1 MSARTL
7 RFIMSVQA
15 DEVVITFFASI
26 GFIVLYTILAP
37 WWRSPLGRNLVA
49 FDAALS
55 LTLLPSVVH
64 HTFGVNSAL
73 SPAFAWFTVGAFA
86 AVPLVIVW
94 RAWILLRVQVGW
106 QDDTEPAGRHA
117 KDGDDKPA

>member
-1 MSARTL
+1 MSPSTL
-7 RFIMSVQA
+7 AFIMSVQA

-26 GFIVLYTILAP
+26 GFIVLYTVLAK
-37 WWRSPLGRNLVA
+37 WWLSPLGRNLVA
-49 FDAALS
+49 FDSALS

-64 HTFGVNSAL
+64 HTFGVSSAL
-73 SPAFAWFTVGAFA
+73 SPAFAWFNVGAFA

-106 QDDTEPAGRHA
+106 QDDTEPARKHA
-117 KDGDDKPA
+117 SGGDDEPA